1 MDVSYSFFLGGKGE
15 SYGVS
20 NNIEHLSVWHLNWH
34 T

>member
-1 MDVSYSFFLGGKGE
+1 MYHIVFLGGKGE

-20 NNIEHLSVWHLNWH
+20 NNIKHLSVWHLNWH